1 MSKKTL
7 NHANLSALG
16 ADRLADLLLEV
27 STGSADIKRR
37 LRLELSHDIGPT
49 ELGRD
54 VRKRLVTL
62 RRSTSFVGWRK
73 RKALIKDLQTLVDM
87 IIGKI
92 GPTDPTLAFDLL
104 WQFLELAPS
113 VHERTDDSRGDIGD
127 VFRGAILAFDTIA
140 GRALIDPTIL
150 ASRVWDAVS
159 DNGYGEFDGIIGLVA
174 PALGEAGFTHL
185 KSLVAI
191 YANAPLD
198 SVDDSHE
205 AIHFLRELRSSNGN
219 YRAEQKA
226 ALVKMVLQDIAI
238 AQGDTSAYIAQYS
251 QDDLTRPGIAAEVAQ
266 LMLAEGK
273 PKEALALLESADLE
287 GRVFRQEQWDDAL
300 IACLTALDR
309 VDDAQTH
316 RWARFCK
323 TLNANYLRAYLKA
336 LPDFEDIEA
345 EDRARAHALQFP
357 DAMTALRFLL
367 EWPDNSSAA
376 ALIQNRIDELDGNH
390 YEILTPAAETLRDRH
405 PLASILI
412 WRAMINYALDQ
423 GRATRYGYAADH
435 LKDCG
440 RTDAQIEDY
449 GLFPTHQSYIRALE
463 IRHERKTSFWNK
475 LSSPR

>member
-16 ADRLADLLLEV
+16 SDRLADLLMEV

-37 LRLELSHDIGPT
+37 LRLELSHDLGPA

-54 VRKRLVTL
+54 VRKRLVAL

-73 RKALIKDLQTLVDM
+73 RKALIKDLQTQVDM

-113 VHERTDDSRGDIGD
+113 IYERTDDSRGDIGD
-127 VFRGAILAFDTIA
+127 VFRGAILAFDDIA
-140 GRALIDPTIL
+140 ERALLDPTIL

-174 PALGEAGFTHL
+174 PALGEAGFIHL
-185 KSLVAI
+185 KSLVAA
-191 YANAPLD
+191 YADAPLD
-198 SVDDSHE
+198 DVDDEHE

-219 YRAEQKA
+219 YLAEQKA
-226 ALVKMVLQDIAI
+226 ALIKMVLQDIAI
-238 AQGDTSAYIAQYS
+238 AEDDTGAYIAQYS

-266 LMLAEGK
+266 LLLAEGK
-273 PKEALALLESADLE
+273 SQEALALLEAADLE
-287 GRVFRQEQWDDAL
+287 GWAFRQEKWDDVL
-300 IACLTALDR
+300 IVCLIALDR
-309 VDDAQTH
+309 VNDAQAH
-316 RWARFCK
+316 RWKRFCE

-345 EDRARAHALQFP
+345 EDRARTHALQFP

-367 EWPDNSSAA
+367 EWPDHVSAA
-376 ALIQNRIDELDGNH
+376 ALIQERIDELDGNH
-390 YEILTPAAETLRDRH
+390 YEILTPAAEALRDRH
-405 PLASILI
+405 PLASVLI
-412 WRAMINYALDQ
+412 WRAMINYALGQ
-423 GRATRYGYAADH
+423 GRATRYGHAADH

-440 RTDAQIEDY
+440 LADAQIEDY
-449 GLFPTHQSYIRALE
+449 GLFPTHQSYLRALE
-463 IRHERKTSFWNK
+463 SRHDRKTSFWSK
-475 LSSPR
+475 MSPAR